1 MAYPCL
7 AGKADPHTGCFRR
20 AVWVIGV
27 HVARGPICISDRSD
41 RNIALVAGA
50 LSITST
56 SRRHRDGVVARNS
69 TVRELPRIP
78 KENGMTVDTGR
89 RNALLGFGTVA
100 LGVAALAAGPAR
112 AEAGSSVVPQGAHA
126 LRELRER
133 LRKAPRRR
141 DFKTVPMILDHPDL
155 WDDTALKEV
164 IAYRG
169 TPKQVWDNTDIGSP
183 WMNLMRNS
191 LNAQVFSFMHRN
203 FLTVSATH
211 GSAHL
216 ALFDQDMWDKYR
228 LAEMAGGD
236 IKTNTLIVRKAAPSE
251 LSDFENPKS
260 VFGPAG
266 NTIPVLQSRGVV
278 FMACHNAIWEVTG
291 KLLAKGVNPDRLSH
305 EAIAAE
311 LTNHLIDGVV
321 LTPGIVARIP
331 DPAEGGLHY
340 RK

>member
-1 MAYPCL
+1 M
-7 AGKADPHTGCFRR
+7 
-20 AVWVIGV
+20 
-27 HVARGPICISDRSD
+27 S
-41 RNIALVAGA
+41 
-50 LSITST
+50 
-56 SRRHRDGVVARNS
+56 
-69 TVRELPRIP
+69 
-78 KENGMTVDTGR
+78 VDTGR
-89 RNALLGFGTVA
+89 RNALLGFSSVA
-100 LGVAALAAGPAR
+100 LGVAALAAGPAH

-126 LRELRER
+126 LPELMER

-141 DFKTVPMILDHPDL
+141 DFKTVPMILDHADL

-164 IAYRG
+164 IAYRDAR
-169 TPKQVWDNTDIGSP
+169 KQVWDNTDIGSP

-191 LNAQVFSFMHRN
+191 LNAQVFSFGHRD

-216 ALFDQDMWDKYR
+216 ALFNQDMWDKYR

-251 LSDFENPKS
+251 LSDFGNPKS

-311 LTNHLIDGVV
+311 LTNHLVDGVV
-321 LTPGIVARIP
+321 LTPGIVATIP
-331 DPAEGGLHY
+331 ELQLAGFHY
-340 RK
+340 VK

>member
-1 MAYPCL
+1 
-7 AGKADPHTGCFRR
+7 
-20 AVWVIGV
+20 
-27 HVARGPICISDRSD
+27 
-41 RNIALVAGA
+41 
-50 LSITST
+50 
-56 SRRHRDGVVARNS
+56 
-69 TVRELPRIP
+69 
-78 KENGMTVDTGR
+78 MTVDTGR
-89 RNALLGFGTVA
+89 RNALLGFSSVA
-100 LGVAALAAGPAR
+100 LGVAALAAGPAH

-126 LRELRER
+126 LPELMER

-164 IAYRG
+164 IAYRD

-191 LNAQVFSFMHRN
+191 LNAQVFSFGHRD

-305 EAIAAE
+305 ETVAAE

-321 LTPGIVARIP
+321 LTPGIVATIP
-331 DPAEGGLHY
+331 ELQQAGFHY
-340 RK
+340 VK

>member
-1 MAYPCL
+1 M
-7 AGKADPHTGCFRR
+7 
-20 AVWVIGV
+20 
-27 HVARGPICISDRSD
+27 S
-41 RNIALVAGA
+41 
-50 LSITST
+50 
-56 SRRHRDGVVARNS
+56 
-69 TVRELPRIP
+69 
-78 KENGMTVDTGR
+78 VDTGR
-89 RNALLGFGTVA
+89 RNALLGFSSVA
-100 LGVAALAAGPAR
+100 LGVAALAAGPAH
-112 AEAGSSVVPQGAHA
+112 AEAGNSVVPQGAHA
-126 LRELRER
+126 LPELMER

-141 DFKTVPMILDHPDL
+141 DFQTVPMILDHPDL

-164 IAYRG
+164 IAYRD

-191 LNAQVFSFMHRN
+191 LNAQVFSFGHRN

-305 EAIAAE
+305 EAVAAE

-321 LTPGIVARIP
+321 LTPGIVATIP
-331 DPAEGGLHY
+331 ELQQAGFRY
-340 RK
+340 VK

>member
-1 MAYPCL
+1 M
-7 AGKADPHTGCFRR
+7 
-20 AVWVIGV
+20 
-27 HVARGPICISDRSD
+27 S
-41 RNIALVAGA
+41 
-50 LSITST
+50 
-56 SRRHRDGVVARNS
+56 
-69 TVRELPRIP
+69 
-78 KENGMTVDTGR
+78 VDTGR
-89 RNALLGFGTVA
+89 RNALLGFSTVA

-112 AEAGSSVVPQGAHA
+112 AEAGSSTVPQGAHV
-126 LRELRER
+126 LPELMER
-133 LRKAPRRR
+133 LRKAARKR

-164 IAYRG
+164 IAYRD
-169 TPKQVWDNTDIGSP
+169 THKQVWDNTEIGSP

-191 LNAQVFSFMHRN
+191 LNAQVFSFGHRD
-203 FLTVSATH
+203 FLAVSATH

-236 IKTNTLIVRKAAPSE
+236 IKTNPLIVRNAAPSK
-251 LSDFENPKS
+251 LSDFENPES

-291 KLLAKGVNPDRLSH
+291 KLLAKGVNPDRLAH
-305 EAIAAE
+305 EAVAAE

-321 LTPGIVARIP
+321 LTPGIVATIP
-331 DPAEGGLHY
+331 ELQQAGFHY
-340 RK
+340 AK